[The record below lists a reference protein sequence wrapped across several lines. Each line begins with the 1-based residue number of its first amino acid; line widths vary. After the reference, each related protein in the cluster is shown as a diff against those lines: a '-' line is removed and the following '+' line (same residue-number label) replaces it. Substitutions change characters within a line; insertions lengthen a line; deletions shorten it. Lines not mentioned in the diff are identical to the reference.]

1 MLASD
6 TFFFSDGNLCITG
19 LPSRRCTFAGQC
31 YYFYILVCRK
41 PLWLVCK
48 SSARVR
54 DYYKEWGMKQL
65 NFMLKFACLWSVFAT
80 CNAMFSVCKIWFII
94 PDAFSSGCCYQTG
107 SLPHCNDVWA
117 REEATDG
124 IEFCYKHQ
132 ISFYES
138 NLLRFRCCWR
148 SEDLRDRCQWC

>member
-1 MLASD
+1 MLLDYHLEGA
-6 TFFFSDGNLCITG
+6 LLLAKLLLLYTG
-19 LPSRRCTFAGQC
+19 MQEAAMAGLQ
-31 YYFYILVCRK
+31 
-41 PLWLVCK
+41 

-65 NFMLKFACLWSVFAT
+65 NFMLKFAFLWSVFAT